1 MRPKTFIPE
10 CVHLSYTGNIQ
21 AVVFYSKFN
30 LFILPLSV
38 NDMKHATVLSGV
50 CVQLDK
56 QASSKSGTHTFN
68 MGNSSF
74 HIISEVL
81 DHMLLS
87 SKVATLSFLCQTHY
101 LSKQMQSHAF

>member
-1 MRPKTFIPE
+1 MRKTSKPRLIFEAKFYVPE
-10 CVHLSYTGNIQ
+10 CLHLSYTGNIQ

-30 LFILPLSV
+30 LLTLPLSV

-50 CVQLDK
+50 CGQLDN
-56 QASSKSGTHTFN
+56 QEWNTYFHN

-74 HIISEVL
+74 HIISGVL

-87 SKVATLSFLCQTHY
+87 SKVARLSFLFQTHY
-101 LSKQMQSHAF
+101 LSE